1 MRSQLIS
8 LLTLAL
14 TSAFSQTLIKNPGF
28 EEADSSGA
36 NGWINT
42 ALTPDIKN
50 NNKDKFYTEDKG
62 CKEEVKNN
70 FLGLMMNGEV
80 ISTKLK
86 APLEKDAIYIIKLK
100 VQKPNNFCPKGL
112 GKVTVALTAN
122 TLSMNPGS
130 ANYFYPIPFVNLYT
144 ENLRPL
150 KDNCKWEEFSAIYTA
165 SGTENYFHIG
175 DFRKSKEPNAPPYNS
190 MLMIDS
196 LEDNNCGYKHI
207 DNISIEKISIS
218 KTKAISIEGLR
229 FENNKSV
236 LLPEAT
242 KSLDKLVG
250 FVAKLHKYKLVI
262 SGHADDVGEKERNL
276 ELSKERA
283 TAVMNYL
290 IKKGIPKARLSAVG
304 YGDTKPLAANDT
316 DKNRSKNR
324 RVEIQLAN

>member
-1 MRSQLIS
+1 MRSQLLI
-8 LLTLAL
+8 LLSTLSL
-14 TSAFSQTLIKNPGF
+14 TSLGQTLIKNPGF
-28 EEADSSGA
+28 EDADSSGA
-36 NGWINT
+36 IGWVKT

-70 FLGLMMNGEV
+70 FLGLMGNGEV
-80 ISTKLK
+80 LSTKLK
-86 APLEKDAIYIIKLK
+86 APLEKGAIYVIKMQ
-100 VQKPNNFCPKGL
+100 VQKPSNFCPNGL
-112 GKVTVALTAN
+112 GKTTIALTAN
-122 TLSMNPGS
+122 TLSLHPGGTS
-130 ANYFYPIPFVNLYT
+130 YFYPIPFINLYS

-150 KDNCKWEEFSAIYTA
+150 KDNCKWVEFSAIYTA
-165 SGTENYFHIG
+165 TGNETYFHIG
-175 DFRKSKEPNAPPYNS
+175 DFRKSKEPNAPPYNG
-190 MLMIDS
+190 MLSIDS

-207 DNISIEKISIS
+207 DNISIEKLSIS
-218 KTKAISIEGLR
+218 KTNAISINGLR

-242 KSLDKLVG
+242 KSLDQLLAFVVKLN
-250 FVAKLHKYKLVI
+250 KYKLVI

-283 TAVMNYL
+283 NAVMNYL
-290 IKKGIPKARLSAVG
+290 IKKGIPKTRLSAVG